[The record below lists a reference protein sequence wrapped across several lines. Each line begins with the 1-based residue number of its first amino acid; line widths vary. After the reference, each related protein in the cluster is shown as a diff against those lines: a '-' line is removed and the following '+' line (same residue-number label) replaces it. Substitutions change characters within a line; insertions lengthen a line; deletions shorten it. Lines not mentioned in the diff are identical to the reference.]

1 MKRESNAKFAE
12 SPLARDFRL
21 LEFVMAREVHETIL
35 ITDPQAFREASDF
48 NVELLARLMDSI
60 FVIPG
65 TRIRFGLDALIG
77 LIPGLG
83 DTLTS
88 FVSIY
93 ILKVASRCGVPR
105 VTLVRMAMN
114 IGIDYVVGIVP
125 FVGDAF
131 DIYWK
136 ANLKNVALLQRH
148 LQSTTAAERKA
159 RSGDWLFVAL
169 LGAAL
174 VALLV
179 GCITIAYWIVTTMWQ
194 ALK

>member
-1 MKRESNAKFAE
+1 MPNREPILIINPRPEAE
-12 SPLARDFRL
+12 VREFDVEFLAR
-21 LEFVMAREVHETIL
+21 M
-35 ITDPQAFREASDF
+35 
-48 NVELLARLMDSI
+48 MDSL

-65 TRIRFGLDALIG
+65 TQIRFGLDAIIG

-114 IGIDYVVGIVP
+114 IAVDYVGGIIP
-125 FVGDAF
+125 FAGDVF
-131 DIYWK
+131 DVYWK
-136 ANLKNVALLQRH
+136 ANLKNVELLKRH
-148 LQSTTAAERKA
+148 LQATSAAERRA

-169 LGAAL
+169 LGAGL
-174 VALLV
+174 IALLV
-179 GCITIAYWIVTTMWQ
+179 GCITIAYWIVTTLWQ
-194 ALK
+194 AVAR